1 MTALRR
7 PKRFRP
13 GGASGRV
20 SVVEL
25 LSIGLRTVGP
35 HRVSLLWL
43 SGFALLSALI
53 ETAALY
59 LIGRMAVGLA
69 QGVTNIDIDIGGVAH
84 SLSLETVVVAAA
96 LLVLGLAVS
105 AVPLGWS
112 AARLSDRT
120 LVRLYS
126 RFTHAY
132 LTSEWSARTDT
143 REGYLQT
150 MLGDYAHRAER
161 LVQQISLI
169 IAAMCGIAVLSI
181 AALVISPVPA
191 LLAVVGA
198 ATIGIC
204 LRPLSK
210 ASKRDSNSYVSVEKA
225 FVSTAAQT
233 ERVGRE
239 IAAFDVGPAVAETLK
254 VDYRR
259 LALAL
264 RGIRRLQPIVPIL
277 YQCGVL
283 AVLVGFLGWMMLS
296 NRADVSAT
304 GPVVLLLV
312 RMVGY
317 AKQMQNSVQ
326 NSIEFA
332 PYAAKIEDE
341 IVRLE
346 SVPRRTDGVD
356 VTEATPITLRDV
368 SFAYVPGQP
377 VLQSVDLTIST
388 GESLGVIGPS
398 GGGKTTLVQLLLGLR
413 QPTEGQILAAGVD
426 LASVRPSA
434 WAARMALVPQD
445 NEIIYGTVAE
455 NIRFF
460 RPGFSDSAVRSAAV
474 RAHLHDQIEALPN
487 GYQTVIGVGAHIL
500 SGGQRQ
506 RLGIARALL
515 DDPAILIL
523 DEPTSALDPL
533 AERMVLQ
540 TLRDLRGTTTMV
552 VVAHG
557 KSTLEICDRVV
568 RLDEGSITE
577 TTDGAV
583 AGERRPPLSQAGSWP
598 PVKEA

>member
-1 MTALRR
+1 M
-7 PKRFRP
+7 
-13 GGASGRV
+13 
-20 SVVEL
+20 
-25 LSIGLRTVGP
+25 
-35 HRVSLLWL
+35 
-43 SGFALLSALI
+43 LSALI

-69 QGVTNIDIDIGGVAH
+69 QGATELQLDVGPIAD
-84 SLSLETVVVAAA
+84 SLTLKTVVVAAA
-96 LLVLGLAVS
+96 LLVLGLAIS
-105 AVPLGWS
+105 SVPLGWS
-112 AARLSDRT
+112 AARLSDQT

-126 RFTHAY
+126 RFSHAY

-150 MLGDYAHRAER
+150 MLGDYANRAER

-169 IAAMCGIAVLSI
+169 IAAMCGIAVLSV
-181 AALVISPVPA
+181 AALLISPVPA
-191 LLAVVGA
+191 ILAVIGA
-198 ATIGIC
+198 GAIGVL

-210 ASKRDSNSYVSVEKA
+210 ASKRDSSSYVAVEKA

-239 IAAFDVGPAVAETLK
+239 IAAYDVGPAVAGELE

-259 LALAL
+259 LAMSL

-283 AVLVGFLGWMMLS
+283 AVLVGFLGWLMLS
-296 NRADVSAT
+296 NRPDVSAT

-317 AKQMQNSVQ
+317 AKQLQNSVQ

-332 PYAAKIEDE
+332 PYAATIEDE

-346 SVPRRTDGVD
+346 SVPRRTDGIDAVA
-356 VTEATPITLRDV
+356 ATPITLRDV
-368 SFAYVPGQP
+368 SFSYVPGRP
-377 VLQSVDLTIST
+377 VLESVDLTIAT

-413 QPTEGQILAAGVD
+413 QPSEGQILAAGVD
-426 LASVRPSA
+426 LALIRPSA
-434 WAARMALVPQD
+434 WAARISLVPQD

-455 NIRFF
+455 NIRFY
-460 RPGFSDSAVRSAAV
+460 RPDFPDAAVHSAAV
-474 RAHLHDQIEALPN
+474 RAHLHDQIEAMPN
-487 GYQTVIGVGAHIL
+487 GYDTVIGVGAHIL

-515 DDPAILIL
+515 DDPEILIL

-540 TLRDLRGTTTMV
+540 TLRDLRSTTTMV
-552 VVAHG
+552 VVTHG
-557 KSTLEICDRVV
+557 RSTLDICDRVV
-568 RLDEGSITE
+568 RLDGGALNEL
-577 TTDGAV
+577 TDDAV
-583 AGERRPPLSQAGSWP
+583 ASDRLPRSRAGSWP